1 MTAPITSLPRLAP
14 LVLLAA
20 IVATAAP
27 ASEPD
32 NPSGRKHRVYFADT
46 DRELNVYE
54 ITGREEGPTLLIIG
68 GIHGDEPGGYLAA
81 DLYADLTLRRGSL
94 IVVPRADI
102 YSIFQNERGSR
113 GDMNRQ
119 FGTEHD
125 HELDATI
132 VSVLTEL
139 MSEADALL
147 NLHDGSGFYSPEWE
161 DDLRNPLR
169 WGQTVIIDT
178 KVLTTRDGTKS
189 DLEGLAR
196 RVIELANREIP
207 VNEHRFRLKNTRT
220 LSEESVHKEQRGSA
234 TFFAIGQVGIPAFG
248 IETSKEIPDEAK
260 RVEYQ
265 VLIINEFLNE
275 LGIVPDHPRFALET
289 PSLSYLAVSVDGGPP
304 VVVEEGGSLAVPP
317 GATVQITHVEA
328 NYERGLVV
336 DIEGYGGFNDRGNPV
351 VLNSDARVVVRK
363 DKYDCGEI
371 WLKLD
376 PDAGAPPVRVNPAA
390 TTPRPYIEAF
400 RLSVNGAARYLAPGD
415 TIQVVR
421 GDELLLSDPMGWAAD
436 RYKINF
442 RGFVGNPRAND
453 GEDRGYV
460 VHTDHDLLQ
469 RFSLSPE
476 EERYEIRAERG
487 VDILATSYVE
497 ITDPRLDYVLIRLD
511 AGPLLAVA
519 SGDTLDCSAARRL
532 MIRELVTLPR
542 EASRFTVNF
551 RGFAGPNG
559 AEDRGQVINLGS
571 GLLNRFSLLGNGRF
585 YEITVGIGGAEIGRV
600 VVDLGPRSEQ
610 HP

>member
-1 MTAPITSLPRLAP
+1 MAP
-14 LVLLAA
+14 LILLVA
-20 IVATAAP
+20 IAATAAP

-32 NPSGRKHRVYFADT
+32 NPPGRRHRVYFADT

-54 ITGREEGPTLLIIG
+54 ITGRQEGPTLLIIG
-68 GIHGDEPGGYLAA
+68 GIHGNEPGGYLAA
-81 DLYADLTLRRGSL
+81 DLYADLTLKKGNL
-94 IVVPRADI
+94 IVVPRANI
-102 YSIFQNERGSR
+102 YSIFQNERGLS
-113 GDMNRQ
+113 GDLNRQ

-125 HELDATI
+125 HEMDATI

-161 DDLRNPLR
+161 GDLRNPLR

-178 KVLTTRDGTKS
+178 DVLTTRDGTKS
-189 DLEGLAR
+189 DMEGLAR
-196 RVIELANREIP
+196 RVVELANREILDP
-207 VNEHRFRLKNTRT
+207 QHRFRLKNTRT
-220 LSEESVHKEQRGSA
+220 FSEASAHKEQRGSA
-234 TFFAIGQVGIPAFG
+234 TFFAVSQVGIPAFG

-265 VLIINEFLNE
+265 MLIINEFLKE

-289 PSLSYLAVSVDGGPP
+289 PSLSYLAVSVDGRAP
-304 VVVEEGGSLAVPP
+304 VVVEDGGSLAVPP
-317 GATVQITHVEA
+317 GARVEITHVEA

-336 DIEGYGGFNDRGNPV
+336 DIEGFGGFNDRGSSL
-351 VLNSDARVVVRK
+351 VLNSDTRVVVRK
-363 DKYDCGEI
+363 DKYPCGEI

-376 PDAGAPPVRVNPAA
+376 PDAGATTARPAPV
-390 TTPRPYIEAF
+390 TTSPRPDIEAF
-400 RLSVNGAARYLAPGD
+400 RLSVNGQAHFLEPGG

-421 GDELLLSDPMGWAAD
+421 GSELLLSDPMGWAAD
-436 RYKINF
+436 QYQVNF
-442 RGFVGNPRAND
+442 RGFVGNPVAND

-469 RFSLSPE
+469 RFSLSPD

-487 VDILATSYVE
+487 VEILATSYVE
-497 ITDPRLDYVLIRLD
+497 ITNPRLDYVLLRLD

-519 SGDTLDCSAARRL
+519 SGDTVDCSATRRL

-542 EASRFTVNF
+542 EAYRFTVNF
-551 RGFAGPNG
+551 RGFAGPVG
-559 AEDRGQVINLGS
+559 AEDRGQIIDLRS
-571 GLLNRFSLLGNGRF
+571 GLLNRFSLTGSGRF
-585 YEITVGIGGAEIGRV
+585 YEITVDIGGAEIGRV
-600 VVDLGPRSEQ
+600 VVDLGPGGER
-610 HP
+610 PN